1 MALRPVSDPSLL
13 ARLNGGGGSPQ
24 PVQVAGPD
32 PKLPGQVEGVNLNN
46 RRIQQGINQQ
56 DQLTPWQVRGAK
68 AQALKAE
75 ADLEK
80 SRTETALTPDK
91 LKAVRV
97 DALNKIITARRLA
110 NQSRD
115 GWFATGFLAPTAAKI
130 GGTPARSAQ
139 AMADTLKSGGALS
152 EILKMTAATGKNPF
166 TPMSNSDVDL
176 ISRNLANLDIGQSD
190 QDFQRQVGTYEG
202 AYRRAWKGAKG
213 NDRALLDA
221 LNKLGLATSQERQML
236 EGGGRPAPRPQQAS
250 RQQSRVIDFNDLPE

>member
-1 MALRPVSDPSLL
+1 MGAFDDLIPGGKRP
-13 ARLNGGGGSPQ
+13 ANNGIIQIAPG
-24 PVQVAGPD
+24 D
-32 PKLPGQVEGVNLNN
+32 PKLPGQIHG
-46 RRIQQGINQQ
+46 
-56 DQLTPWQVRGAK
+56 
-68 AQALKAE
+68 QALDNQLKLR
-75 ADLEK
+75 DLNK
-80 SRTETALTPDK
+80 PQILDNGQMFDPRRGRAVPIPGYVPKGVAKPTVTPDQM
-91 LKAVRV
+91 KAVRV

-221 LNKLGLATSQERQML
+221 LNKLGLATPQERQML
-236 EGGGRPAPRPQQAS
+236 QGGGRPSPAKGSP
-250 RQQSRVIDFNDLPE
+250 QQSRVIDFNDLPE

>member
-1 MALRPVSDPSLL
+1 MALRPVSDPSLI
-13 ARLNGGGGSPQ
+13 ARLNGSGSPQ
-24 PVQVAGPD
+24 PIQIAPGD
-32 PKLPGQVEGVNLNN
+32 PKLPGQM
-46 RRIQQGINQQ
+46 QG
-56 DQLTPWQVRGAK
+56 
-68 AQALKAE
+68 QALDNRLKERELNKPQILDNGQMFDPHRGRAVPIPGYVP
-75 ADLEK
+75 K
-80 SRTETALTPDK
+80 GPPKPTVTPDQM
-91 LKAVRV
+91 KAVRV

-190 QDFQRQVGTYEG
+190 ADFQRQVGTYEG

-221 LNKLGLATSQERQML
+221 LNKLGLATPQERQML
-236 EGGGRPAPRPQQAS
+236 QGGGQPAPAKGKPQQP
-250 RQQSRVIDFNDLPE
+250 RVIDFNDLPE

>member
-1 MALRPVSDPSLL
+1 MGVFDDLIPGGARPQQRGVIPIT
-13 ARLNGGGGSPQ
+13 
-24 PVQVAGPD
+24 GPD
-32 PKLPGQVEGVNLNN
+32 PKLAGQMEGQSLNN
-46 RRIQQGINQQ
+46 QQTQQGINRQ
-56 DQLTPWQVRGAK
+56 DQLTPWQIRAAK
-68 AQALKAE
+68 AQALKSEAE
-75 ADLEK
+75 LAQ
-80 SRTETALTPDK
+80 SQASTALTPDK

-115 GWFATGFLAPTAAKI
+115 GWFATGLFAPTAAKI

-190 QDFQRQVGTYEG
+190 ADFQRQVGTYEG

-213 NDRALLDA
+213 SDRALIDA
-221 LNKLGLATSQERQML
+221 LNKLGLANPQERQML
-236 EGGGRPAPRPQQAS
+236 QGGGRPAPKGQP

>member
-1 MALRPVSDPSLL
+1 MGAFDDLIPAGVAARPQ
-13 ARLNGGGGSPQ
+13 AGGVI
-24 PVQVAGPD
+24 PVTGPD
-32 PKLPGQVEGVNLNN
+32 PKLAGQMAGQSLNN
-46 RRIQQGINQQ
+46 RQTQQGINRQ
-56 DQLTPWQVRGAK
+56 DQLTPWQVRAAK
-68 AQALKAE
+68 AQALKSEAE
-75 ADLEK
+75 LAR
-80 SRTETALTPDK
+80 STASTALTPDK

-176 ISRNLANLDIGQSD
+176 ISRNVANLDIGQSD
-190 QDFQRQVGTYEG
+190 TDFQRQVGT
-202 AYRRAWKGAKG
+202 
-213 NDRALLDA
+213 
-221 LNKLGLATSQERQML
+221 
-236 EGGGRPAPRPQQAS
+236 
-250 RQQSRVIDFNDLPE
+250 

>member
-24 PVQVAGPD
+24 PVQIAGPD
-32 PKLPGQVEGVNLNN
+32 PKLPGQV
-46 RRIQQGINQQ
+46 R
-56 DQLTPWQVRGAK
+56 
-68 AQALKAE
+68 AL
-75 ADLEK
+75 DLENQLKTRELNKPQILDNGQMFDPK
-80 SRTETALTPDK
+80 SGRAVPIPGYRPKGAAPAVTPDQM
-91 LKAVRV
+91 KAVRV

-110 NQSRD
+110 SQSRD

-190 QDFQRQVGTYEG
+190 ADFQRQVGTYEG

-213 NDRALLDA
+213 SDRALLDA
-221 LNKLGLATSQERQML
+221 LNKLGLATPQERQML
-236 EGGGRPAPRPQQAS
+236 QGGHPAPAKSKAQPK
-250 RQQSRVIDFNDLPE
+250 QQSRVIDFNDLPE

>member
-1 MALRPVSDPSLL
+1 MGAFDDLIPGGAAKRGQ
-13 ARLNGGGGSPQ
+13 GGGV
-24 PVQVAGPD
+24 VQIAGPD
-32 PKLPGQVEGVNLNN
+32 PKLAGQMAGQALNN
-46 RRIQQGINQQ
+46 QRTQQGINRQ

-75 ADLEK
+75 RDLAAAQAG
-80 SRTETALTPDK
+80 SAITPDK

-97 DALNKIITARRLA
+97 DALNKIITARRLTS
-110 NQSRD
+110 QSRD

-190 QDFQRQVGTYEG
+190 ADFQRQVGTYEG

-213 NDRALLDA
+213 SDRALLDA
-221 LNKLGLATSQERQML
+221 LNKLGLATPQERQL
-236 EGGGRPAPRPQQAS
+236 LQANGRPAPAKAKPR
-250 RQQSRVIDFNDLPE
+250 QSRVIDFNDLPE